1 MTLGKGSL
9 LFTAAC
15 AYAFPRYGRR
25 RKSVARICFSGGR
38 NPRQIPDGRKSLS
51 HKKEPDHGKEAT
63 LELGWVADRAGHA
76 PQRLWGRGAGP
87 DDGREVSDSGR
98 GGRQVQCRD
107 DLDWAARRRRLV
119 AIALRRLAVYRE
131 ERPQH
136 PRRLYRERA

>member
-1 MTLGKGSL
+1 MVISAIPCWLILTAIAPYAILAIAQFNPTLIDRALTLGKGSL

-25 RKSVARICFSGGR
+25 RKSVARVCFSGGR

-63 LELGWVADRAGHA
+63 LELGQVADRAGHA

-98 GGRQVQCRD
+98 RGRQVQCR
-107 DLDWAARRRRLV
+107 
-119 AIALRRLAVYRE
+119 
-131 ERPQH
+131 
-136 PRRLYRERA
+136 